1 MLFGKP
7 VSQTRNPKPWPK
19 IKIREPF
26 QGLVNFIESK
36 LSNPIQDT
44 IDTIDTLKKLNIP
57 VALLT
62 NNWFIENGKKFIKSL
77 ICRLIMDYRT
87 GPDTNQ

>member
-1 MLFGKP
+1 MK
-7 VSQTRNPKPWPK
+7 TRYPNPLNKNRSRK
-19 IKIREPF
+19 LKSKKPF

-44 IDTIDTLKKLNIP
+44 MDTIDSLKKLNIP

-62 NNWFIENGKKFIKSL
+62 NNWYIENGKSNHWSVVWTI
-77 ICRLIMDYRT
+77 
-87 GPDTNQ
+87 P